1 MRSIIANLCMSEDGI
16 VDRPERWL
24 PAPALGSVIDDL
36 TAGTNT
42 VLLGRRTYEQYAGS
56 VAGLRS
62 VRKLVLAS
70 TPVAYQP
77 HSEVLKG
84 DPRRVLA
91 ALKQVP
97 GPDLH
102 VVGSLGLIRSLL
114 RWRLLDDVTLQ
125 IHPVRAGQGTVL
137 DRRSFKLIS
146 LCAGLSGTLE
156 ATYKV
161 HYAATGALSSV
172 DSAGRWG
179 GTRRTASVPST
190 PRTAIRA
197 HA

>member
-1 MRSIIANLCMSEDGI
+1 MRAIIANLCMSEDGI

-24 PAPALGSVIDDL
+24 PAPALGGVIDDL
-36 TAGTNT
+36 AAGANT
-42 VLLGRRTYEQYAGS
+42 VLLGRRTYEQYGGS
-56 VAGLRS
+56 LGS
-62 VRKLVLAS
+62 VRKLVIAS

-77 HSEVLKG
+77 RSEVLKG

-125 IHPVRAGQGTVL
+125 IHPLRAGQGTAL

-146 LCAGLSGTLE
+146 LCAGVSGTLE

-172 DSAGRWG
+172 DSTGRWG
-179 GTRRTASVPST
+179 GTRRTATVPST
-190 PRTAIRA
+190 PRTAIKA

>member
-1 MRSIIANLCMSEDGI
+1 MRAIIANLCMSEDGI

-24 PAPALGSVIDDL
+24 PAPALGGVIEDL
-36 TAGTNT
+36 AAGANT
-42 VLLGRRTYEQYAGS
+42 LLLGRRTYEQYGAS
-56 VAGLRS
+56 LRS
-62 VRKLVLAS
+62 VRKLVIAS

-97 GPDLH
+97 GSDLH
-102 VVGSLGLIRSLL
+102 VLGSLGLIRSLL
-114 RWRLLDDVTLQ
+114 RWRLLDDVALQ
-125 IHPVRAGQGTVL
+125 IHPVRARQGTAL

-146 LCAGLSGTLE
+146 LCAGASGTLE

-172 DSAGRWG
+172 ESAGRWG
-179 GTRRTASVPST
+179 GTRRTATVPST
-190 PRTAIRA
+190 PRTAIKA

>member
-1 MRSIIANLCMSEDGI
+1 MRAIIANLCMAEDGI

-24 PAPALGSVIDDL
+24 PAPALGGVIDDL
-36 TAGTNT
+36 AAGANT

-56 VAGLRS
+56 LGG
-62 VRKLVLAS
+62 VRKLVIAS

-77 HSEVLKG
+77 GSEVLKG

-102 VVGSLGLIRSLL
+102 VIGSLGLIRSLL
-114 RWRLLDDVTLQ
+114 RWRLLDDVTLR
-125 IHPVRAGQGTVL
+125 IHPVRAGQGTAL

-172 DSAGRWG
+172 DSTGRWG
-179 GTRRTASVPST
+179 GTRRTATVPST
-190 PRTAIRA
+190 PRTAIKA

>member
-1 MRSIIANLCMSEDGI
+1 MRAIIANLCMAEDGI
-16 VDRPERWL
+16 VDRPERWV
-24 PAPALGSVIDDL
+24 PAPALGGVIDDL
-36 TAGTNT
+36 AAGANT

-56 VAGLRS
+56 LTG
-62 VRKLVLAS
+62 VRKLVIAS

-77 HSEVLKG
+77 GSEVLKG

-102 VVGSLGLIRSLL
+102 VIGSLGLIRSLL
-114 RWRLLDDVTLQ
+114 RWRLLDDVTLR
-125 IHPVRAGQGTVL
+125 IHPVRAGQGTAL
-137 DRRSFKLIS
+137 DRRSFKLLS

-172 DSAGRWG
+172 DSTGRWG
-179 GTRRTASVPST
+179 GTRRTATVPST
-190 PRTAIRA
+190 PRTAIKA